1 MIIKLRTV
9 NFGLKTVLFWV
20 KMKTHFVCQSMRI
33 LGIYNF
39 GTHVNEGKK
48 IERSR
53 GSSRVVICKTS
64 FSCRRCLPLS
74 LALRNL
80 NCKMKHKDIPLI
92 IFYVDT
98 LIWDFSLNFQV
109 RLCNLKNSYQEFSY
123 IILSLEQKLKTI
135 KFDYKG
141 QHPCIT

>member
-109 RLCNLKNSYQEFSY
+109 RFVTWKILIKNLVTLGHSNRNSKPS
-123 IILSLEQKLKTI
+123 SSTI
-135 KFDYKG
+135 KN
-141 QHPCIT
+141 HPCIT